1 MGFRRYIA
9 MQIAGKKKPPD
20 GVASSTASTWG
31 IMANVNPNSNTSTS
45 QRKKIAAHLL
55 AGNSLTAL
63 QALNHF
69 GCARL
74 AARIGELADAGMPI
88 ERRWLLVQNCEGK
101 WVRVREYF
109 LAANDAAQAGVVA

>member
-1 MGFRRYIA
+1 
-9 MQIAGKKKPPD
+9 
-20 GVASSTASTWG
+20 
-31 IMANVNPNSNTSTS
+31 MANANPNSNTSTS

-74 AARIGELADAGMPI
+74 ASRIDELRKAGMKI
-88 ERRWLLVQNCEGK
+88 ETIWLRVQNSEGK
-101 WVRVREYF
+101 WVRVAEYR
-109 LAANDAAQAGVVA
+109 LAANDAAAAGAVA

>member
-1 MGFRRYIA
+1 MSN
-9 MQIAGKKKPPD
+9 D
-20 GVASSTASTWG
+20 
-31 IMANVNPNSNTSTS
+31 NPNSNTSTS

-74 AARIGELADAGMPI
+74 ASRIDELRQAGMNI
-88 ERRWLLVQNCEGK
+88 ETHWLQVQNRQGK
-101 WVRVREYF
+101 RVRVAEYR
-109 LAANDAAQAGVVA
+109 LAANDPAAARVAV